1 MRSPFQFQD
10 SSMQS
15 TSGVSRRVALPIPN
29 LERVRDFSREFVGLE
44 FVGLEFVGLEFVG
57 LEFVVEGL
65 ADDSGYA
72 GDGYKL
78 IHGFLLMK
86 PGIGWWLQ
94 RMLF

>member
-44 FVGLEFVGLEFVG
+44 FVGLEFV
-57 LEFVVEGL
+57 VEGL